1 MGTGIGFA
9 VLGDVVIRS
18 PESDVEP
25 GSPGHSHGN
34 GHEVVPGSP
43 GRRSEIVPGSPRQR
57 AVLALLL
64 VDVNRPL
71 SLDTLVERIW
81 GASPPRQ
88 ASATLYSYISRL
100 RALRVTPAEQEAW
113 DIVRT
118 PAGYVLRTDE
128 RHLDLVRF
136 RTLVGQARTGPPEE
150 ARGRYEDALAVWR
163 GRPFAGLR
171 SEWLDGYRL
180 TLEAEHLGV
189 RLEFNEL
196 LLAEG
201 RHADLVQPLAAL
213 SAAHP
218 LDERIA
224 HQHILALYRS
234 GQPAAALAAY
244 EQLRSLLA
252 DELGTDPGTRLQELH
267 QRMLVS
273 DDELLAVTVTPGRAV
288 QDTEP
293 SPRVPRQLPASPT
306 GFIGRDDAL
315 KLLDE
320 QAVSHADENTPTVSV
335 IGGMGGIGKTWL
347 ALRWAHEHGDEFP
360 DGQLYA
366 QLNGFSPGAEPARP
380 HDVLHA
386 FLVALGAVEHEM
398 PADTEG
404 RAALYRTLVAR
415 RRILV
420 LLDNARDSAQVLPLL
435 PGSPGCLT
443 LVTSRNRLSGLKVRS
458 GAGSVDL
465 GVLPDMESSRLFAR
479 RMGTARAAAEPAMR
493 DIVRSCAGL
502 PLALDI
508 AAAHAVGLP
517 VDALDDLAQE
527 LRDPSTR
534 LDALDAGDVSTNLRV
549 LFSASHHALDPE
561 SAHVFRLMGLSPLQD
576 IALPALAHL
585 VERTPAQTRRAL
597 RVLQEACLVRQHLPG
612 RYHMHDLVRLYAEE
626 QAAGLPAEVRDQLT
640 RRLVDFYVETAHAAH
655 RVLDPHRSTEDP
667 LPTRSPESAP
677 RTFDDADSALAWFEA
692 EYTALEEIAETAQRH
707 RLDAAVC
714 GLTWSLHTFRWRR
727 GLFAE
732 SIRAWQS
739 ALDAA
744 CALEDASLAAHTRQ
758 RLAVALAQAGRYEE
772 ALPHLAEA
780 RSCFAESG
788 DTTGLTRTHHALAEV
803 HVRLAAY
810 ESALPHFAEALD
822 GYRRLG
828 NQVGESNILNGTG
841 WALARLGRFAEG
853 EEHCLQALPLLQHH
867 RDGEGLAS
875 TWDTLAYIARHTGCT
890 DRALHAYGEALTHYQ
905 AIGNANREA
914 DTWSAL
920 GDIYTERGEA
930 DRAREAWTAALDL
943 YRTQRRDAAAERM
956 GANLASGRAQG

>member
-1 MGTGIGFA
+1 MDIEFA
-9 VLGDVVIRS
+9 LLGDVVIRS
-18 PESDVEP
+18 RESEA
-25 GSPGHSHGN
+25 
-34 GHEVVPGSP
+34 VPG
-43 GRRSEIVPGSPRQR
+43 RSRDSEVVPGSPRQR
-57 AVLALLL
+57 CVLALLL

-100 RALRVTPAEQEAW
+100 RALRMTPAEQEAW

-118 PAGYVLRTDE
+118 SAGYVLRTDE
-128 RHLDLVRF
+128 RRVDLVRF
-136 RTLVGQARTGPPEE
+136 RTLVDQARTATSEE
-150 ARGRYEDALAVWR
+150 ARGRYEEALALWR
-163 GRPFAGLR
+163 GRPFAGLS

-189 RLEFNEL
+189 RIEHHEL
-196 LLAEG
+196 LLAQG

-244 EQLRSLLA
+244 ERVRSRVA
-252 DELGTDPGTRLQELH
+252 DELGSDPGPRLRELH
-267 QRMLVS
+267 RRMLVS
-273 DDELLAVTVTPGRAV
+273 DAQLLAVPPGRSPHAPAPDV
-288 QDTEP
+288 EP
-293 SPRVPRQLPASPT
+293 PSRVPRQLPASPT

-315 KLLDE
+315 KLLDA
-320 QAVSHADENTPTVSV
+320 QAVAHADQNTPTVSV

-347 ALRWAHEHGDEFP
+347 ALRWAQEHGDEFP

-380 HDVLHA
+380 QDVLHA

-415 RRILV
+415 RRVLV

-465 GVLPDMESSRLFAR
+465 GVLPDTESSRLFAR
-479 RMGTARAAAEPAMR
+479 RMGTARDAAEPALQ

-508 AAAHAVGLP
+508 AAAHAVSLP
-517 VDALDDLAQE
+517 VDALDHLAQE
-527 LRDPSTR
+527 LRDPRTR

-549 LFSASHHALDPE
+549 LFSSSHHALDEE

-585 VERTPAQTRRAL
+585 VDRTTAQTRRAL

-626 QAAGLPAEVRDQLT
+626 EAARLPERLRGRLT
-640 RRLVDFYVETAHAAH
+640 YRLVDFYARTAHAAH
-655 RVLDPHRSTEDP
+655 RVLDPHRTAEDP
-667 LPTRSPESAP
+667 LPAEPPEFTPQA
-677 RTFDDADSALAWFEA
+677 FDDADSALAWFEA
-692 EYTALEEIAETAQRH
+692 EYTALEGIAETARRH
-707 RLDAAVC
+707 GIHSAVC
-714 GLTWSLHTFRWRR
+714 RLTWSLHTFRWRR

-732 SIRAWQS
+732 SIQAWHS
-739 ALDAA
+739 ALEAA
-744 CALEDASLAAHTRQ
+744 TALDDLSLAAHTRQ

-772 ALPHLAEA
+772 ALPHLSDALA
-780 RSCFAESG
+780 YFGESA
-788 DTTGLTRTHHALAEV
+788 DITGLTRTQHALAEV
-803 HVRLAAY
+803 HVRLGAY

-828 NQVGESNILNGTG
+828 NQVGESNVLNGTG
-841 WALARLGRFAEG
+841 WALARLGRFTDG
-853 EEHCLQALPLLQHH
+853 EEHCLQALPLLQQH
-867 RDGEGLAS
+867 RDGEGQAS
-875 TWDTLAYIARHTGCT
+875 TWDTLGHIARHTGRT
-890 DRALHAYGEALTHYQ
+890 ERALHAYGEALTHFQ
-905 AIGNANREA
+905 AIGNTNRAA
-914 DTWSAL
+914 DTWSTL
-920 GDIYTERGEA
+920 GDLHAERGET
-930 DRAREAWTAALDL
+930 DGAREAWTAARDL
-943 YRTQRRDAAAERM
+943 YRTQRRHAAAARM
-956 GANLASGRAQG
+956 ASNLATGRADDGNQVKER